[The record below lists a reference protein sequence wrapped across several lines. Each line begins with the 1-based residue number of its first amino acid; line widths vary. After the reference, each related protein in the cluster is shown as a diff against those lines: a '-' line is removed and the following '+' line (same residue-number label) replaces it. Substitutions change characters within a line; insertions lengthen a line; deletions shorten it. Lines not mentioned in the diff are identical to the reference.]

1 MLARTLAC
9 TICATVALAACDDGV
24 GPPRATPPTPPAG
37 GNDPDFAVTGVD
49 GWHVIGNALTPGSD
63 ALTLAVDSPD
73 GTTAIDVWVDDGAG
87 QQPAAGAGGHFDG
100 MVGIGDLGPGE
111 HQVLFAADG
120 GHRVRARHVLPH
132 PSHVFRGV
140 DRLGLCR
147 ARPGRRS
154 TPTTACAPPTP
165 TSASRSSSAYT
176 YTDPAVTDARKA
188 EITTWLTS
196 RRDQHDD
203 EIALHIHPWCHFVAT
218 AGIPCITDQSTVYQ
232 TDTSGLHDQ
241 GGGLWAGRHGGAAR
255 RRRPDLRRARPGQ
268 AGHLPRRRLG
278 RRRSRR

>member
-63 ALTLAVDSPD
+63 ALTLAVDGPD

-87 QQPAAGAGGHFDG
+87 QRLTAGAGGHFDG

-120 GHRVRARHVLPH
+120 A
-132 PSHVFRGV
+132 
-140 DRLGLCR
+140 
-147 ARPGRRS
+147 
-154 TPTTACAPPTP
+154 TTAFARATFFR
-165 TSASRSSSAYT
+165 THSRSAQY
-176 YTDPAVTDARKA
+176 
-188 EITTWLTS
+188 
-196 RRDQHDD
+196 
-203 EIALHIHPWCHFVAT
+203 
-218 AGIPCITDQSTVYQ
+218 
-232 TDTSGLHDQ
+232 
-241 GGGLWAGRHGGAAR
+241 
-255 RRRPDLRRARPGQ
+255 
-268 AGHLPRRRLG
+268 
-278 RRRSRR
+278 